1 MSSGQTMLSR
11 MRILWIFLF
20 LLFSQLSFGNTSG
33 LAGEALVDITDATND
48 VSGRAHMAL
57 IQPDLPEG
65 LVEFLDAEETNEES
79 SVQLFSAT
87 LATFLSLADQVIGQ
101 LPFLDRN
108 HLLPRGKK
116 YLLFQSLRLYC

>member
-11 MRILWIFLF
+11 MRILWIFFF
-20 LLFSQLSFGNTSG
+20 LLVSQLSFGNTSG
-33 LAGEALVDITDATND
+33 VAGEAVVDITDASHD
-48 VSGRAHMAL
+48 VSSRAHMVL

-65 LVEFLDAEETNEES
+65 LVEFLDSEETNEES
-79 SVQLFSAT
+79 SIQLFSAA
-87 LATFLSLADQVIGQ
+87 LATFLSLTDQVIGQ